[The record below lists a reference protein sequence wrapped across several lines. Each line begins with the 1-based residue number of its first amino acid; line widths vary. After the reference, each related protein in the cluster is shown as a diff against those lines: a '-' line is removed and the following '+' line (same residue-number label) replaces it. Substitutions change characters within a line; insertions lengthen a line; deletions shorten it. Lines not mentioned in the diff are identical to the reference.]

1 MKALLDTCVL
11 SEIRRPQGRAEVK
24 AAVEQF
30 ADNDLF
36 VSVLTVGEIAKGVA
50 LLASGRRKREL
61 TGWLR
66 GLEAGFA
73 DRILEVDRET
83 ALFWGEITAR
93 AQKRGV
99 VIPAVDG
106 LIAATALRHGLQ
118 LLTRNIRHFRVT
130 GVLVLDP
137 WET

>member
-1 MKALLDTCVL
+1 VKALLDTCVL
-11 SEIRRPQGRAEVK
+11 AEIRSPKGRTEVK
-24 AAVEQF
+24 AAVDRF
-30 ADNDLF
+30 ADDDLF

-50 LLASGRRKREL
+50 LLPSGRKKREL
-61 TGWLR
+61 NVWLR

-73 DRILEVDRET
+73 DRILDVDRET
-83 ALFWGEITAR
+83 VLIWSEITAR
-93 AQKRGV
+93 APKRGV

-106 LIAATALRHGLQ
+106 LIAATALRHGLH
-118 LLTRNIRHFRVT
+118 LLTRNVRHFSVT